1 MSRESAKS
9 KDYCVG
15 PAPFGISRV
24 LKESSNK
31 RVFAEFVLFTV
42 CIVLLPCGLFFLSPI
57 FLRGFLPEQSISVV
71 SAVLSVI
78 LVNIICGIYVYSV
91 LRSSLPIS
99 RHSYALNSSKMCV
112 LCPFFLMC
120 SRAFLQEKGE
130 WQNMGPPSTPIS
142 NDSDSR
148 KAR

>member
-9 KDYCVG
+9 KDSCVG

-24 LKESSNK
+24 LRESSNK

-42 CIVLLPCGLFFLSPI
+42 CIVLLPCGLFFLSPV

-78 LVNIICGIYVYSV
+78 LVNIICGIYVYRKRESGKTWV
-91 LRSSLPIS
+91 PHPLRYPKTQTPERPDKRWILA
-99 RHSYALNSSKMCV
+99 R
-112 LCPFFLMC
+112 
-120 SRAFLQEKGE
+120 LQ
-130 WQNMGPPSTPIS
+130 QNLKVAPHL
-142 NDSDSR
+142 
-148 KAR
+148 